1 VFKGNQENIS
11 MRICREICAG
21 ISYLKWVCFKY
32 KYNKGAFGNKLVGR
46 KLYVWVVDDLYMYI
60 ELWDFDESVL

>member
-11 MRICREICAG
+11 TRICREIRAG

-32 KYNKGAFGNKLVGR
+32 KSNKGAFGNKLVR
-46 KLYVWVVDDLYMYI
+46 KEVVCA
-60 ELWDFDESVL
+60 SC